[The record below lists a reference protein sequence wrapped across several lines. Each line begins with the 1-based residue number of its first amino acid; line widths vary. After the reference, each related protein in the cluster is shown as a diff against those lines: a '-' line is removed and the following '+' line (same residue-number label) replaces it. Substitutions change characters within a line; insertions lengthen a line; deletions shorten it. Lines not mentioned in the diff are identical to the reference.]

1 MSNRKIIM
9 RLIGIISLAFLV
21 ILCIYLG
28 KWQIERGNEK
38 DFLYNSYQQNIS
50 LQPKVIDNLS
60 ASYRNFTKIKISG
73 VLLPE
78 NQFLLDN
85 KVFKRKAGYDVITP
99 MLVNDKI
106 LLINRGWVNGNNRL
120 TMPDID
126 ITTINT
132 EVEGYTYEYKEGFL
146 LDDEYKNTN
155 WPSLIQSVNI
165 KEISEAL
172 GKEVFPYSI
181 IMSKT
186 QTNSLQLREI
196 HQKNDKLKHYMYAG
210 QWFIFSIIGFILI
223 IVLLRRAK
231 DE

>member
-1 MSNRKIIM
+1 MTDRKIIM

-21 ILCIYLG
+21 ILCLYLA

-38 DFLYNSYQQNIS
+38 DLLYNSYQKNIS
-50 LQPKVIDNLS
+50 LQPQVIDELS
-60 ASYRNFTKIKISG
+60 EYYNNFTKIKVSG
-73 VLLPE
+73 ELLPE

-85 KVFKRKAGYDVITP
+85 KVYKRKAGYDVITP
-99 MLVNDKI
+99 MLVNNKI
-106 LLINRGWVNGNNRL
+106 LLVNRGWVDGNNRL

-126 ITTINT
+126 IATINT
-132 EVEGYTYEYKEGFL
+132 EVEGYTYEYKVGFVL
-146 LDDEYKNTN
+146 KNEPKSSS
-155 WPSLIQSVNI
+155 WPRLIQSVNI

-172 GKEVFPYSI
+172 GKEVFSYSI
-181 IMSKT
+181 IMSTK
-186 QTNSLQLREI
+186 QTNSLQLRET

-223 IVLLRRAK
+223 IVLLKRTK

>member
-1 MSNRKIIM
+1 MTNRKIIM
-9 RLIGIISLAFLV
+9 RSIGLISLAFLV
-21 ILCIYLG
+21 ILCLYLA

-38 DFLYNSYQQNIS
+38 DLLYNSYQKNIS
-50 LQPKVIDNLS
+50 LQPQVIDELS
-60 ASYRNFTKIKISG
+60 EYYNNFTKIKVRG
-73 VLLPE
+73 ELLSE

-85 KVFKRKAGYDVITP
+85 KVYKRKAGYDVITP

-106 LLINRGWVNGNNRL
+106 LLVNRGWVDGNNRL

-126 ITTINT
+126 IATVNT
-132 EVEGYTYEYKEGFL
+132 EVEGYTYEYKEGFTL
-146 LDDEYKNTN
+146 KDESKNTS
-155 WPSLIQSVNI
+155 WPRLIQSVNI

-172 GKEVFPYSI
+172 DKEVFSYSI
-181 IMSKT
+181 IMSTT
-186 QTNSLQLREI
+186 QINSLQLRET

-223 IVLLRRAK
+223 IVLLKRTK